1 MMDVLGVTAGYPG
14 RARQATRHIDRITP
28 PYRKE
33 HFVSP
38 AMNRT
43 LNARWRGWTAA
54 WNVEDDDVERFTVE
68 SLARGRV
75 RLRTLSNLRW
85 LAVAGQC
92 ATLFLV
98 HFGLNY
104 NLPFLPCMVAIAMSA
119 ALNLVL
125 AVRYP
130 ATHRLTN
137 REATFYLAYD
147 VVQLAAL
154 LYLTGGIANPFA
166 LLFLAPVVIAASTL
180 DLGNTLILAG
190 LAFLAVSLIAVTHAP
205 LPWAANES
213 LRLPPIYLGGIW
225 TSLVLGIGFTSIYAW
240 RIASESA
247 RMQAGLSATQLALAR
262 EHRLASLGALA
273 TAAAHE
279 LGTPLGTI
287 AVVARELER
296 ALPPESP
303 EAEDVRLLR
312 NQAERCRGILTRL
325 ARPEESALGTADRLP
340 LGALLEEIAGEYRG
354 GDVDIAIVLDPGGD
368 GEPKVWRIPEL
379 LHGLGNIVANATD
392 FAIGQVKIEARWTMA
407 DLRLA
412 VEDDGPGFAPEIL
425 ERIGEPYVTSRP
437 GSYALGDTQLTPS
450 DAFTG
455 QQGMGLGFFI
465 AKTLIERTGGSV
477 RARNPASGGAR
488 VTLRWPRGA
497 IDGDRQPGSARIL

>member
-1 MMDVLGVTAGYPG
+1 MNPAFNTRWWRSFATAWSTE
-14 RARQATRHIDRITP
+14 RDA
-28 PYRKE
+28 
-33 HFVSP
+33 
-38 AMNRT
+38 
-43 LNARWRGWTAA
+43 
-54 WNVEDDDVERFTVE
+54 ERFSVA

-75 RLRTLSNLRW
+75 RLRTLNNLRW
-85 LAVAGQC
+85 LAIAGQS

-104 NLPFLPCMVAIAMSA
+104 RLPFVECAVAIVMSA
-119 ALNLVL
+119 LLNVVL
-125 AVRYP
+125 AILYP

-147 VVQLAAL
+147 IVQLAAL

-166 LLFLAPVVIAASTL
+166 LMFLAPVVIAASTL

-190 LAFLAVSLIAVTHAP
+190 LAFAAVSTIAVEHAP
-205 LPWAANES
+205 LPWAANEP
-213 LRLPPIYLGGIW
+213 LPLPPLYLVGIW
-225 TSLVLGIGFTSIYAW
+225 TSLVIGIGFMSIYAW

-296 ALPPESP
+296 ALPQDSP

-312 NQAERCRGILTRL
+312 AQAERCRGILTRL
-325 ARPEESALGTADRLP
+325 ARPEESALDAANRLP
-340 LGALLEEIAGEYRG
+340 LGALLDEIASDYRG
-354 GDVDIAIVLDPGGD
+354 GDVEITVELDPGGD
-368 GEPKVWRIPEL
+368 TEPKVWRVPEL
-379 LHGLGNIVANATD
+379 IHGLGNIVANAAD
-392 FAIGQVKIEARWTMA
+392 FAGSRVRIEARWTMA
-407 DLRLA
+407 DLRIL

-437 GSYALGDTQLTPS
+437 GSYALGDTQLSPS

-465 AKTLIERTGGSV
+465 AKTLVERTGGSV
-477 RARNPASGGAR
+477 RARNLQDGGAR
-488 VTLRWPRGA
+488 VALRWPRGA
-497 IDGDRQPGSARIL
+497 IDGDRQPGSAVLT